1 MRIALIG
8 PFDGPA
14 LESRFEF
21 VPREAR
27 LPPGYPGSP
36 LTSVLARA
44 LVDRGHTLAAITTDY
59 TLPPERLEPFKIHR
73 ARGLSAY
80 FCPQRARSFR
90 SSGGRRGRALDFFA
104 YERRHLLAAL
114 RDFVPDVVHAHWT
127 YEFAWAALDSGYP
140 ALATAHDSPWKV
152 LRFMPNPYRAARYLM
167 ARLVIPRCT
176 HLTAVSPDLA
186 ADIRKFTRIPV
197 KVVANP
203 IPPEVA
209 SALGC
214 SAHAFDSGQL
224 VMVLNG
230 WSALKNGTTALRA
243 FALARRSRPAL
254 RLVCLGNGWEA
265 NGPAHRW
272 ARTNAAADGVEFRGP
287 VPHRMVLREM
297 QRSAALLHP
306 SRGEACSMAIAEAMS
321 LGLPV
326 IAGRRTDGVGWQ
338 LDQGRAGV
346 LVDVNDARDIARG
359 IEAATADFAIWL
371 EMSAAARRRARELF
385 SIDRVVDEYLSLY
398 EAVRRAGEV
407 AGAAVRPA

>member
-1 MRIALIG
+1 M
-8 PFDGPA
+8 
-14 LESRFEF
+14 
-21 VPREAR
+21 
-27 LPPGYPGSP
+27 
-36 LTSVLARA
+36 
-44 LVDRGHTLAAITTDY
+44 
-59 TLPPERLEPFKIHR
+59 
-73 ARGLSAY
+73 SAY

-254 RLVCLGNGWEA
+254 RLVCLGNGWK
-265 NGPAHRW
+265 RT
-272 ARTNAAADGVEFRGP
+272 ARRTGGRGRTRRP
-287 VPHRMVLREM
+287 TASSSAGRCRTAWCCA
-297 QRSAALLHP
+297 RCSAAP
-306 SRGEACSMAIAEAMS
+306 RCFI
-321 LGLPV
+321 
-326 IAGRRTDGVGWQ
+326 
-338 LDQGRAGV
+338 
-346 LVDVNDARDIARG
+346 
-359 IEAATADFAIWL
+359 
-371 EMSAAARRRARELF
+371 
-385 SIDRVVDEYLSLY
+385 
-398 EAVRRAGEV
+398 RRAG
-407 AGAAVRPA
+407 RPAPWRSPRR